1 MTSDVNLDD
10 LRRRFARD
18 MERGVVELNRLGYNA
33 HYFHQMLLDH
43 PAHEVARR
51 LVLAKQPSYG
61 LWRLKELGRLDMSAE
76 MWVLLPWY
84 EELFDDEIRR
94 AAKLKLEQ
102 LEVDVSDEL
111 ERLVRRLRPQREES
125 E

>member
-1 MTSDVNLDD
+1 MTSDVDLDD

-18 MERGVVELNRLGYNA
+18 MERGVAELTRLGYNA
-33 HYFHQMLLDH
+33 HYFHQMLRDH
-43 PAHEVARR
+43 PADEVARR

-84 EELFDDEIRR
+84 EELFDATIRHE
-94 AAKLKLEQ
+94 AENKLRL
-102 LEVDVSDEL
+102 LNVDVPGEL
-111 ERLVRRLRPQREES
+111 RRLVRRLQPEQEDG
-125 E
+125 